1 MRQADPESVLA
12 DKPMSP
18 IFCMPTM
25 ESESIGKSSVFLT
38 HTEPGSATRR
48 QPLRLSNEP
57 SRAARLLSL
66 APQSLKWVMTGP
78 TLVAD
83 TAGAHIATVA
93 RVSRLVTR
101 TRSLSAP
108 Q

>member
-78 TLVAD
+78 TLIAD
-83 TAGAHIATVA
+83 TAGARIATVA

-101 TRSLSAP
+101 TRSLSVP